1 MPRPTPY
8 ARSLVIIVDDDAAVR
23 EALMFTLEL
32 EGFDVEGLGSGEA
45 LLQSDLPEVGT
56 CLVVDERLP
65 GMSGFEALR
74 RLRLREVRLPALLM
88 TSHPDFHLRAA
99 ARLAGL
105 PILEKP
111 LLGDVLSDAIR
122 AALHS

>member
-1 MPRPTPY
+1 MLRPTLS

-32 EGFDVEGLGSGEA
+32 EGFDVKGLGTGEA
-45 LLQSDLPEVGT
+45 LLLCDLPEVGT

-122 AALHS
+122 AALLS

>member
-1 MPRPTPY
+1 
-8 ARSLVIIVDDDAAVR
+8 
-23 EALMFTLEL
+23 MFTLEL

-45 LLQSDLPEVGT
+45 LLQCDLPEVGT

-74 RLRLREVRLPALLM
+74 QLRLRDVRLPALLM
-88 TSHPDFHLRAA
+88 TSHPDFHLQAA

-105 PILEKP
+105 PILEQP

-122 AALHS
+122 AALQS